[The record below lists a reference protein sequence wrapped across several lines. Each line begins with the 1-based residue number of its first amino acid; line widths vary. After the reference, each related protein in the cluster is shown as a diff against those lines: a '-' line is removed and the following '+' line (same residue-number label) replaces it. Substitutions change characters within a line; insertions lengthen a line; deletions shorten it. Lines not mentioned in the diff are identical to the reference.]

1 MPKHRERRVLPYS
14 QEQLYALVA
23 DIERYDEFLPWCVKS
38 RFKKR
43 ESENL
48 VVAELVIGFKMFR
61 ERFVSRVHLE
71 HPDRIYVDYLEGP
84 MRYLSNE
91 WVFTAIDD
99 DPSQCKVEFF
109 VDFEFK
115 NPILQRMVGLFF
127 AEAFRRMVT
136 AFENRAK
143 ELYGSR
149 DSVMTRT

>member
-43 ESENL
+43 ESEEL

-71 HPDRIYVDYLEGP
+71 HPDRIFVDYLEGP

-91 WVFTAIDD
+91 WVFTPIEDD
-99 DPSQCKVEFF
+99 NSKCKVEFF

-127 AEAFRRMVT
+127 SEAFRRMVT

-143 ELYGSR
+143 ELYGAN
-149 DSVMTRT
+149 DAVMTRN